1 MFRGKTTNIMD
12 NLLQRMS
19 NYADNLEQ
27 LAAERTKAYLDE
39 KQKVE
44 ELLHRLLPKYDL
56 NIALLKTLITYFAE
70 VLKMYMLIDKKDIFE

>member
-1 MFRGKTTNIMD
+1 MD

-27 LAAERTKAYLDE
+27 LAAERTKAYLEE

-44 ELLHRLLPKYDL
+44 ELLHRLLPPYVYYKDD
-56 NIALLKTLITYFAE
+56 K
-70 VLKMYMLIDKKDIFE
+70 VLKIVISIGSVFQVY

>member
-1 MFRGKTTNIMD
+1 MYILVDLLANVYLHFSGKTTNIMD

-27 LAAERTKAYLDE
+27 LAAERTKAYLEE

-44 ELLHRLLPKYDL
+44 ELLHRLLPP
-56 NIALLKTLITYFAE
+56 
-70 VLKMYMLIDKKDIFE
+70 